1 MNNEPVAWMNSLV
14 KWDIAVEQDITHDIP
29 LYTHP
34 AKTLTGAVGSLSD
47 EEMLGA
53 IARGW
58 CSEKNSSKT
67 MDSDL
72 AMAIADEIKAIL
84 KKE

>member
-34 AKTLTGAVGSLSD
+34 AKTLTD
-47 EEMLGA
+47 EEIEELALKNLETVGPHV
-53 IARGW
+53 IGIYDFAR
-58 CSEKNSSKT
+58 
-67 MDSDL
+67 
-72 AMAIADEIKAIL
+72 AIL
-84 KKE
+84 RKANNG